1 MNKFWKGDLL
11 ELYDVPEGIKTER
24 KRVWSPYRDEDTIP
38 IKIIKVYKIKEEY
51 QAEYGKYAYKC
62 KIMHDDVST
71 YDDITLTE
79 REIFEFSV

>member
-1 MNKFWKGDLL
+1 MNKFWKGDRL
-11 ELYDVPEGIKTER
+11 ELYDVPERIKAAR

-38 IKIIKVYKIKEEY
+38 IKIIKVYKIKPEY

-62 KIMHDDVST
+62 KITYDDVST

-79 REIFEFSV
+79 REIVKFSV

>member
-1 MNKFWKGDLL
+1 MNKFWKGDRL
-11 ELYDVPEGIKTER
+11 ELYDVPERITAEG
-24 KRVWSPYRDEDTIP
+24 KRVRSAYRDEDTIP
-38 IKIIKVYKIKEEY
+38 IKIISVHTIKKEY

-79 REIFEFSV
+79 QEIFYFSV